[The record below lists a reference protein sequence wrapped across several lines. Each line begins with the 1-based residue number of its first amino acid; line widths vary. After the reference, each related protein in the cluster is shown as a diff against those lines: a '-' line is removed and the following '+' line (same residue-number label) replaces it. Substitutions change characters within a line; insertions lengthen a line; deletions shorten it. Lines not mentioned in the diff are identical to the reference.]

1 MNESNEKSGNNKTH
15 TIKDNRKYPRVEQDG
30 DVALVLGSDE
40 LIQTV
45 MQDVSMDGMQ
55 IRFGNDT
62 ALALKPLIDLISD
75 STISEIEVRFALL
88 IQGQKQQIMA
98 KCKPI
103 YIMKVDQGLFGMGL
117 QYSVMDDKHSGYIKE
132 FIEKSLEPM

>member
-1 MNESNEKSGNNKTH
+1 MNETNEKSGNKETQ
-15 TIKDNRKYPRVEQDG
+15 TITDNRKYPRVEQDG
-30 DVALVLGSDE
+30 DVTLVLGRDE

-45 MQDVSMDGMQ
+45 LQDLSLDGLQ

-75 STISEIEVRFALL
+75 NTISEIEVRFELSA
-88 IQGQKQQIMA
+88 QGQREQIIA

-103 YIMKVDQGLFGMGL
+103 YIMKVDHGLFSMGL
-117 QYSVMDDKHSGYIKE
+117 QYTLMDDKHSCYIQE
-132 FIEKSLEPM
+132 FIENSLEPM